1 MTKIKG
7 NALLVYVN
15 DVAIGCLTNCEFS
28 STNEEIPAVCKD
40 NDGAYDS
47 LTGGNTAQ
55 ITVEGLQETD
65 ATYGFD
71 EILAAHKN
79 KTEIAIRMSVTGGGG
94 TYIHAARA
102 AVNQLTWTGPVNAPV
117 TYNGT
122 INIRGTWS
130 TGTHT

>member
-7 NALLVYVN
+7 NALLLYVD

-47 LTGGNTAQ
+47 LSGGNTAQ
-55 ITVEGLQETD
+55 ITGDGMHETS
-65 ATYGFD
+65 ATYGFP
-71 EILAAHKN
+71 EIVAAHKN
-79 KTEIAIRMSVTGGGG
+79 KTEIAIRMGVAGTGGS
-94 TYIHAARA
+94 YVQAARA
-102 AVNQLTWTGPVNAPV
+102 AINQLTWTGPLNAPV
-117 TYNGT
+117 TYNFT

-130 TGTHT
+130 YGEHT